1 MALDQTSRQQ
11 EQPPVAPDYANQAA
25 MIAAQASQVAGWLYH
40 DGTKLWQYLGT
51 TAGTIAD
58 YREVG
63 AYQSATLRA
72 SNTALFDKDYIIGN
86 AGARSGNILFDFTG
100 AQLGAV
106 TFMKHNNSGA
116 YTFPSEGEVRDFEI
130 AKLALVTGDVW
141 FAFTM
146 IDNTASS
153 EVVFIQLSLTEAQV
167 LEYNA

>member
-1 MALDQTSRQQ
+1 MALDPIPVEQTEAKVIGVTGPWVDNTDSSN
-11 EQPPVAPDYANQAA
+11 PVA
-25 MIAAQASQVAGWLYH
+25 G
-40 DGTKLWQYLGT
+40 
-51 TAGTIAD
+51 
-58 YREVG
+58 
-63 AYQSATLRA
+63 YQSATLRA

-86 AGARSGNILFDFTG
+86 SGARTGNILFDFTG

-106 TFMKHNNSGA
+106 TFMKHDNSGA

-167 LEYNA
+167 VEYNS